1 MKSTLVSCL
10 LLIFFVACQPAPEVC
25 ESQTVEAETAE
36 GNLETSTACAAP
48 EDPSDEVVEVPAIEE
63 PLDSGVPFEASIFA
77 ANVSYTNF
85 TSADMD
91 KVEAAILAIQQ
102 IIRTPEFKKRVLE
115 HSYQGVF
122 QFVDNRG
129 FSNAEIYQ
137 LLLDGSETLLPNK
150 NSAMDLQLELY
161 TNYSTSTVGYT
172 YPNTLKI
179 WMNRKFFDTYDTSQ
193 VARNIFHEWTHK
205 LGFGHDSSATARRPY
220 SVPYGLG
227 SIVQDLVMNL

>member
-1 MKSTLVSCL
+1 MSCVLV
-10 LLIFFVACQPAPEVC
+10 IFFVACQPTPEVC
-25 ESQTVEAETAE
+25 EKQTVDAETAD
-36 GNLETSTACAAP
+36 GNRETSTACAPP
-48 EDPSDEVVEVPAIEE
+48 EVASDEVVEVPAIAE
-63 PLDSGVPFEASIFA
+63 PLVPGVPFEASLFA

-85 TSADMD
+85 TSADIA

-102 IIRTPEFKKRVLE
+102 IVRTPEFRRRVLE
-115 HSYQGVF
+115 HTYQGVF

-129 FSNAEIYQ
+129 LSNAEIYQ

-150 NSAMDLQLELY
+150 NRAMDLQLELY

-179 WMNRKFFDTYDTSQ
+179 WMNRKFFDSYDTAQ
-193 VARNIFHEWTHK
+193 VARNVFHEWTHK
-205 LGFGHDSSATARRPY
+205 LGFGHDSSATARRPS